1 MAIDWSP
8 LNIIHDY
15 MEKKHSLNLNTDEL
29 SGFFKDHISKLDHDE
44 RTSLFNKLVERR
56 NYLGFHIDKG
66 QGRDLNSAL
75 GSAIAAE
82 HQTII
87 NAQTVMI
94 QYANDNGF
102 AATLSNPH
110 PYGIRGDKKILKD
123 KQIKKMKLPG
133 QEEFYKSY
141 LSGNYSP
148 QPNPQESPQPN
159 PQESAP
165 ARAIDMEKLKE
176 KPRQAFKD
184 AQAKYKEILDKSKL
198 LEAATE
204 EEKKSFLS
212 KAKTD
217 EEKELI
223 SESKYKEFQKAR
235 QEVFNEY
242 KQQVIDAR
250 RSGNLKS
257 IRVDPQKK
265 EEVLKFL
272 DNIGERIAEK
282 MYGKN
287 IKDLTQS
294 ERNALLY
301 FGSRNASESYNK
313 AIKVRQEAL
322 GKLLDKYDKIKMIKP
337 DDLKS
342 VMTGRRNAGGRNA
355 AKQIEENGFKF
366 GKGKVAMAVMGL
378 AGLAGVTSLMFSGG
392 RQQNSNL
399 YNANQAMY

>member
-1 MAIDWSP
+1 
-8 LNIIHDY
+8 
-15 MEKKHSLNLNTDEL
+15 
-29 SGFFKDHISKLDHDE
+29 
-44 RTSLFNKLVERR
+44 
-56 NYLGFHIDKG
+56 
-66 QGRDLNSAL
+66 
-75 GSAIAAE
+75 
-82 HQTII
+82 
-87 NAQTVMI
+87 
-94 QYANDNGF
+94 
-102 AATLSNPH
+102 
-110 PYGIRGDKKILKD
+110 
-123 KQIKKMKLPG
+123 
-133 QEEFYKSY
+133 
-141 LSGNYSP
+141 
-148 QPNPQESPQPN
+148 
-159 PQESAP
+159 
-165 ARAIDMEKLKE
+165 MEKLKE

-184 AQAKYKEILDKSKL
+184 AQAKYKEILNKSKL

-250 RSGNLKS
+250 RAGNLES
-257 IRVDPQKK
+257 IRVDPRKK
-265 EEVLKFL
+265 DELIKFL
-272 DNIGERIAEK
+272 NNIGEKTAEK

-287 IKDLTQS
+287 VKDLTQS
-294 ERNALLY
+294 EISAFLY
-301 FGSRNASESYNK
+301 FGKRNTSESYNK

-322 GKLLDKYDKIKMIKP
+322 GKLLDEHDKIGMINP
-337 DDLKS
+337 DDLNN
-342 VMTGRRNAGGRNA
+342 VMTGKKTMREKNAMSATAEKA
-355 AKQIEENGFKF
+355 AKGEKFKF

>member
-1 MAIDWSP
+1 
-8 LNIIHDY
+8 
-15 MEKKHSLNLNTDEL
+15 
-29 SGFFKDHISKLDHDE
+29 
-44 RTSLFNKLVERR
+44 
-56 NYLGFHIDKG
+56 
-66 QGRDLNSAL
+66 
-75 GSAIAAE
+75 
-82 HQTII
+82 
-87 NAQTVMI
+87 
-94 QYANDNGF
+94 
-102 AATLSNPH
+102 
-110 PYGIRGDKKILKD
+110 
-123 KQIKKMKLPG
+123 
-133 QEEFYKSY
+133 
-141 LSGNYSP
+141 
-148 QPNPQESPQPN
+148 
-159 PQESAP
+159 
-165 ARAIDMEKLKE
+165 MEKLKE
-176 KPRQAFKD
+176 KPRQAFID
-184 AQAKYKEILDKSKL
+184 AQAKYKEILDKSKS
-198 LEAATE
+198 LEAETE
-204 EEKKSFLS
+204 KAKQSFLS
-212 KAKTD
+212 QAKTD
-217 EEKELI
+217 EEKKLI

-322 GKLLDKYDKIKMIKP
+322 GKLLDEYDKIKMIKP